1 MSRERE
7 LNKKTRKGKVQNAK
21 QVNKAHLKMSED
33 RQSTSSRVMDE
44 EMSDMDNMAD
54 TFVSDIMGQAA
65 MNVNELMQ
73 SIHRWDSVARAMSEG
88 KNKTSAG
95 SYTEQKVQQ
104 HLEKFFTMRRVF
116 AEHRGD
122 VPEEEEAIN
131 ATAACAQDEDV
142 MSLQLTELAN
152 KPRKPL
158 AKRLF
163 KNMKLAWK
171 SHFGKKHSRKNKDGS
186 KEKEEEDMIE
196 EEIGESTSSASTS
209 FSLSPS
215 QVNEVGQP
223 KGQPLAK
230 TLTDEEQMRHDEV
243 LRAATDT
250 KGERSVPDLA
260 ESCSQAFV
268 KISSPTSMDQTTEVL
283 PINCQKELKKT
294 KADSIQPSN
303 SEKEED
309 VQETEEVRI
318 PEKTSSSR
326 LSTGSEENVQTASS
340 ASSSSATSAI
350 YEEPNMTTSQVVE
363 DVGTLESKTK
373 KTAKEKIFIGLK
385 TAWKKHF
392 GKNISP
398 VPQSHELTPEVR
410 LAEAEDDQVLRAA
423 TDTEGEVSIS
433 DVADSSSCDF
443 EKISSPTSMDQTI
456 QVSPISGQEDLE
468 ETNADGQVIKI
479 LVQSDIQEEEEE
491 ENKEIEEEKDEE
503 EDVQEIKEVRTPAK
517 TSSSRLSNGSEESVE
532 TTSSASSSS
541 TKSAIY
547 EEPNITTSQV
557 VEDDRTLE
565 SKTKKPAKKK
575 FFKGLKT
582 AWKKH
587 FGKNISPVPQSHE
600 LTPEV
605 RLAEAEDDQVLRA
618 ATDTEGEVSIS
629 DVADSSSCAF
639 EKISSPTSMDQTI
652 QVSPISGQE
661 DFEETN
667 ADGQVIKILVQS
679 DIQEEEEEEEKDE
692 EDVQEIEEVRTPVK
706 TSSSRL
712 TTGSEESVETASSA
726 SSSSTTSA
734 IYEEP
739 NMTTSQVVEDVGTL
753 ESKTKKPAKKKIFKG
768 LKTAW
773 KKHFGKNISPVP
785 QSHEL
790 TPEVRLAEAEDDQV
804 LRAATDTE
812 GEVSISDVADS
823 SSCAFEKISSPTS
836 MDQTI
841 QVSPIIGQED
851 FEETNADGQVIKIL
865 VQSDIQEEEEEE
877 EEEASSASSSS
888 TTSAIYEEPNMTI
901 SQVVE
906 DIRIL
911 EFKTKKPAKK
921 NVFKRLQTAWKK
933 RFSKSIAPVPQ
944 SYKVTPEVRPVQ
956 SDIEDGEDVQEI
968 GSCPK
973 VLTRSQASDE
983 VENISPVSPSH
994 EDEAATSAEDDQIME
1009 IHLQPGPSEEDGRTV
1024 CCQERHE
1031 STADQ
1036 MSTIS
1041 TMTTIITR
1049 FFHSLSDE
1057 QWREVSEGVY
1067 NRGVKDKLIDL
1078 CVDVLKFIADSVIK
1092 IILESIGQLSTT
1104 SCISNL
1110 KYPISSEHLLEIFN
1124 CDIQRSLENSFSRAV
1139 CNTIGADIPASI
1151 SPEFTEGITT
1161 EAFVLVNPVLSMA
1174 IQASMDQGSSRA
1186 IAPARSQVAKDRAA
1200 KTLAGAISTMKSIL
1214 TGRGNAVKKRIMT
1227 QKASE
1232 TNNEEETPGTTRG
1245 GNNWKTEPVW
1255 RCFSARQRRQV
1266 IPVPLQDLSGSSSSP
1281 QSKKKSRS
1289 PLATSST
1296 TEDPPQNKATTDEVC
1311 NIISKK
1317 TEKKNEEK
1325 RKTKRAL
1332 WMRLFCCCS
1341 LEE

>member
-1 MSRERE
+1 MSGE
-7 LNKKTRKGKVQNAK
+7 
-21 QVNKAHLKMSED
+21 MSEYGLNS
-33 RQSTSSRVMDE
+33 STSSRVMDE

-73 SIHRWDSVARAMSEG
+73 SIHRWASVARAMSEG

-250 KGERSVPDLA
+250 KGETSVPDLA

-268 KISSPTSMDQTTEVL
+268 KTSSPTSMDQTTEVL

-363 DVGTLESKTK
+363 DVGTLESKSK
-373 KTAKEKIFIGLK
+373 KPAKKKLFKKLK

-398 VPQSHELTPEVR
+398 VPQSHEPTPEVR
-410 LAEAEDDQVLRAA
+410 FAEAEDNWILRAA
-423 TDTEGEVSIS
+423 TDTEGEVSIW
-433 DVADSSSCDF
+433 
-443 EKISSPTSMDQTI
+443 QT
-456 QVSPISGQEDLE
+456 
-468 ETNADGQVIKI
+468 
-479 LVQSDIQEEEEE
+479 
-491 ENKEIEEEKDEE
+491 
-503 EDVQEIKEVRTPAK
+503 
-517 TSSSRLSNGSEESVE
+517 
-532 TTSSASSSS
+532 
-541 TKSAIY
+541 
-547 EEPNITTSQV
+547 V
-557 VEDDRTLE
+557 VLAPLR
-565 SKTKKPAKKK
+565 K
-575 FFKGLKT
+575 
-582 AWKKH
+582 
-587 FGKNISPVPQSHE
+587 SPVQLPWIKQYKCHP
-600 LTPEV
+600 L
-605 RLAEAEDDQVLRA
+605 LAR
-618 ATDTEGEVSIS
+618 
-629 DVADSSSCAF
+629 
-639 EKISSPTSMDQTI
+639 
-652 QVSPISGQE
+652 
-661 DFEETN
+661 
-667 ADGQVIKILVQS
+667 
-679 DIQEEEEEEEKDE
+679 
-692 EDVQEIEEVRTPVK
+692 K
-706 TSSSRL
+706 TL
-712 TTGSEESVETASSA
+712 
-726 SSSSTTSA
+726 
-734 IYEEP
+734 
-739 NMTTSQVVEDVGTL
+739 
-753 ESKTKKPAKKKIFKG
+753 
-768 LKTAW
+768 
-773 KKHFGKNISPVP
+773 
-785 QSHEL
+785 
-790 TPEVRLAEAEDDQV
+790 
-804 LRAATDTE
+804 
-812 GEVSISDVADS
+812 
-823 SSCAFEKISSPTS
+823 
-836 MDQTI
+836 
-841 QVSPIIGQED
+841 
-851 FEETNADGQVIKIL
+851 
-865 VQSDIQEEEEEE
+865 
-877 EEEASSASSSS
+877 
-888 TTSAIYEEPNMTI
+888 
-901 SQVVE
+901 
-906 DIRIL
+906 
-911 EFKTKKPAKK
+911 
-921 NVFKRLQTAWKK
+921 KRLMLMD
-933 RFSKSIAPVPQ
+933 R
-944 SYKVTPEVRPVQ
+944 
-956 SDIEDGEDVQEI
+956 
-968 GSCPK
+968 
-973 VLTRSQASDE
+973 
-983 VENISPVSPSH
+983 
-994 EDEAATSAEDDQIME
+994 
-1009 IHLQPGPSEEDGRTV
+1009 
-1024 CCQERHE
+1024 
-1031 STADQ
+1031 
-1036 MSTIS
+1036 
-1041 TMTTIITR
+1041 
-1049 FFHSLSDE
+1049 

-1078 CVDVLKFIADSVIK
+1078 CVDVLNFIADSVIK

-1104 SCISNL
+1104 SCISIL

-1266 IPVPLQDLSGSSSSP
+1266 IPVPLQDLNGSSSSP

-1311 NIISKK
+1311 NIISK

-1325 RKTKRAL
+1325 TRKTKQPL
-1332 WMRLFCCCS
+1332 WMRLFCCCCS
-1341 LEE
+1341 FEE